1 MSDIKRKNKVSFSQ
15 FSNWDKCEKKWYFD
29 YPLGLRK
36 FEDSINT
43 CFGTAMHNA
52 LQTYLRSLYTDGIE
66 VADNID
72 VVAVFQTS
80 FDKEILKLQKDGKP
94 TYTEDDY
101 KEFLYDGDDIL
112 KSFLS
117 SSNRLKHFPRQKYDL
132 IGIEVPI
139 EMEIKNNISFV
150 AYLDLIL
157 REKTTGIYKIFDFK
171 TSTMGWNKY
180 ERENETKLSQ
190 LLLYKAFYSKA
201 LEVPLEKIDVEFF
214 ILKRKLYEGVAYPQS
229 RIQRIC
235 PTQTKRVISKTINNF
250 ITFID
255 KCFNEDGS
263 YRLNEQYHKNP
274 GTNHKNCKYCSHYKI
289 RCDGKAD

>member
-29 YPLGLRK
+29 YAKGLRQ
-36 FEDSINT
+36 FEDSLNT

-72 VVAVFQTS
+72 VNSVFKTS
-80 FDKEILKLQKDGKP
+80 FDKELLKLTKDGKP

-101 KEFLYDGDDIL
+101 KEFSYDGDDIL

-117 SSNRLKHFPRQKYDL
+117 SSNRLKNFPRQKYEL
-132 IGIEVPI
+132 IGIEIPI
-139 EMEIKNNISFV
+139 EMDIKNNISFI

-157 REKTTGIYKIFDFK
+157 REKSTGIYKIFDFK
-171 TSTMGWNKY
+171 TSTMGWNRY
-180 ERENETKLSQ
+180 EREDETKLSQ

-201 LEVPLEKIDVEFF
+201 LNVPLEKIDVEFF
-214 ILKRKLYEGVAYPQS
+214 ILKRKLYEGVSFPQS
-229 RIQRIC
+229 RIQRIV
-235 PTQTKRVISKTINNF
+235 PTQNKKMITKTINNF
-250 ITFID
+250 VGFID
-255 KCFNEDGS
+255 KCFNIDGT
-263 YRLNEQYHKNP
+263 YKLEEHYPKNP
-274 GTNHKNCKYCSHYKI
+274 GTNRKHCKYCSHYKI
-289 RCDGKAD
+289 RCNGKAD